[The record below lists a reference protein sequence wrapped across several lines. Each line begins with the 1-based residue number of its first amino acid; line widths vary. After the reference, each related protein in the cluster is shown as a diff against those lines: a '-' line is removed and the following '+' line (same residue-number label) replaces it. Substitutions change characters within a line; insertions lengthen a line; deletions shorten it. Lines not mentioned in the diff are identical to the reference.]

1 MTAQYIPVLLAF
13 AFAGTVA
20 VAIVGLSLLLGRGRL
35 RPPRKTETYESG
47 MPLLDASRKRV
58 SVKYFVVAMVF
69 IVFDVEVAFLYP
81 WAVSVRPLVAEGA
94 PQVILDG
101 FIFLVLLGLGYA
113 YLWREGAF
121 DWARGRGRQ

>member
-1 MTAQYIPVLLAF
+1 MTTQYIPVLMTF
-13 AFAGTVA
+13 AFAGAVA
-20 VAIVGLSLLLGRGRL
+20 IAIVGLSILLGRGRL

-69 IVFDVEVAFLYP
+69 IVFDIEVAFLYP
-81 WAVSVRPLVAEGA
+81 WAVTVRELVAEGA
-94 PQVILDG
+94 KVVLLDG
-101 FIFLVLLGLGYA
+101 LIFLVLLGFGYI

-121 DWARGRGRQ
+121 DWSREGNRR